1 MILSKQVGYAP
12 IAGIKQQNV
21 LLKNKPE
28 TLANIQFAG
37 QPNSNNAL
45 LTKLGLASITLPA
58 LIAPAMAQAPVQ
70 PPMEQAPVTQMPAS
84 DFNAKTGVRL
94 SFIDGPKDMDH
105 FKPLTQRVYDL
116 SRDPRLSPTTRSKV
130 IQMMDQLKQKGL
142 GEMVVV
148 VIPDSH
154 KTSAKDLSVD
164 FINTTR
170 LGDAQKNNGLVLMV
184 NAKAVDEAR
193 SIGRIALQ
201 PGDGLEKIL
210 NNKVALDLLK
220 QYAKPYLDRKDIDGM
235 VLSTVEGVTK
245 YLEQNTVNTPTHIP
259 AGSNGSNSSNASSG
273 PSISAETAQNA
284 GLVILGLVILAG
296 GIGGGL
302 YIHNNRKKLQAKVDE
317 VNGALSSIGAGY
329 KATPGNIFT
338 TRTVEALLAPP
349 QEVEGAKPDFK
360 AIRNS
365 LEMLVPNIIAR
376 TARKEELNDSGR
388 FEKSGLRTLFEEK
401 GLTHNNPSVRMT
413 SIGQLSQLVVE
424 KDPQLFTSFM
434 ARLLVEEEE
443 QVAKALKP
451 YLVQSAELKH
461 LDQFKQLLKAPL
473 ASAREIAIETVYQF
487 KNNDTA
493 KDFFELLKTEQS
505 GNNRELLVV
514 YLTKLAN
521 AQNRELYLNQFN
533 ASGVEDIEKAA
544 VLGLGQIGNSADFQP
559 LLNRYKTNISL
570 GLDKAYQEALGQTNS
585 QKSHLD
591 ILHPELSATD
601 GRYVYTVLELI
612 KSHGSETSVQ
622 PVFGFYENLIAQNSS
637 VTSLKEGAKN
647 TLQTCV
653 KDANR
658 EFLFAKAG
666 SASAPL
672 KIMALDLLTQ
682 VAKPQ
687 DVSPLFGLLET
698 ENDVPVQ
705 DALNRMIQASCD
717 KSHRPVFLEKLS
729 NPQTKVRIA
738 AAAGLEQVAQPADMP
753 ALFTA
758 LAKESDTRLTSQ
770 LSETIVKRSDTTNRN
785 LLTEKIRHNKETVR
799 NTAIQ
804 AFEKIASG
812 PDIPSLV
819 GYWEAEPSAEL
830 KGRLSKLV
838 QQLGKPDAGLKYLSE
853 ALRQTQHDDA
863 KLMLI
868 PIVKGHG
875 ADATTVLFDALEAT
889 GARTITG
896 VVSALTSALT
906 ETSKRESCLPELVE
920 RAHSRH
926 SQTANLAGELASDVI
941 SGWQHKDYDDS
952 QVVTQLNKL
961 KSDRNPKISS
971 TAKAVYKSLVQKK
984 ADELSR
990 IGTSGSFSG
999 SSNFN
1004 ELRRYGS
1011 NVDPIIVAA
1020 AAAALI
1026 QLQRR
1031 QDEYEAE
1038 QRRIAEQRR
1047 RDEERRAEERRRE
1060 EASRSSSNDWGS
1072 SSSISSGGFSSGGG
1086 GAEL

>member
-12 IAGIKQQNV
+12 HTGIKQQNV
-21 LLKNKPE
+21 LLTNKPE
-28 TLANIQFAG
+28 NLAGIQFAG
-37 QPNSNNAL
+37 QTNNHL
-45 LTKLGLASITLPA
+45 LAKLGLAGAALPT
-58 LIAPAMAQAPVQ
+58 LIAPAMAQGPVQ

-105 FKPLTQRVYDL
+105 FRPLTQRVYDL
-116 SRDPRLSPTTRSKV
+116 SRDPRLSPSTQKKV

-148 VIPDSH
+148 IIPDSH

-164 FINTTR
+164 FINHTR
-170 LGDAQKNNGLVLMV
+170 LGDAQKKDGLVLMV

-245 YLEQNTVNTPTHIP
+245 YLEQNTVNTPVNLP
-259 AGSNGSNSSNASSG
+259 AGSNGSNASSG
-273 PSISAETAQNA
+273 PSISAETSQNV
-284 GLVILGLVILAG
+284 GLAIIGLVILAG

-317 VNGALSSIGAGY
+317 VNGALASIGAGY

-338 TRTVEALLAPP
+338 TKTVEALLAPT
-349 QEVEGAKPDFK
+349 QNVEGAKPNFK
-360 AIRNS
+360 AVSNS
-365 LEMLVPNIIAR
+365 LEMLVPNILAR
-376 TARKEELNDSGR
+376 TARKEEISDEGR

-401 GLTHNNPSVRMT
+401 GLTHNNLSVRMT
-413 SIGQLSQLVVE
+413 AIGQLSQLVSE

-451 YLVQSAELKH
+451 YLVKSAELKH
-461 LDQFKQLLKAPL
+461 LEQFKQLLKAPL

-493 KDFFELLKTEQS
+493 SGFFDLLKTEQN

-514 YLTKLAN
+514 YLRKLAN
-521 AQNRELYLNQFN
+521 AQNRELYLSQFN

-544 VLGLGQIGNSADFQP
+544 VLGLGQIGNPADFQP
-559 LLNRYKTNISL
+559 LLSRYKANTTL

-585 QKSHLD
+585 QKSHLE
-591 ILHPELSATD
+591 ILHPELNETD
-601 GRYVYTVLELI
+601 GRYLYTVLELI

-647 TLQTCV
+647 TLQKCV

-658 EFLFAKAG
+658 EFLFAQAG
-666 SASAPL
+666 DATAPL

-687 DVSPLFGLLET
+687 DVTPLFGLLEK

-717 KSHRPVFLEKLS
+717 KSHRPVFLEKLA
-729 NPQTKVRIA
+729 NNQTKVRLA
-738 AAAGLEQVAQPADMP
+738 AAAGLEQVAQPSDMGT
-753 ALFTA
+753 LFTA

-770 LSETIVKRSDTTNRN
+770 LSETIVKRSDNTNKT
-785 LLTEKIRHNKETVR
+785 LLSEKIRHNKETVR
-799 NTAIQ
+799 DTAIQ
-804 AFEKIASG
+804 AYEKMAVGS
-812 PDIPSLV
+812 DIPSLV
-819 GYWEAEPSAEL
+819 GYWEAESNTGL
-830 KGRLSKLV
+830 KGKLNKMV
-838 QQLGKPDAGLKYLSE
+838 QNLGKPDAGLKYLSE
-853 ALRQTQHDDA
+853 ALRQSQHDDT

-868 PIVKGHG
+868 PIVKAHG
-875 ADATTVLFDALEAT
+875 TDATTVLFDALEST
-889 GARTITG
+889 GARTISG
-896 VVSALTSALT
+896 VVSALTSAIT

-971 TAKAVYKSLVQKK
+971 TAKSVYQALVKKK

-990 IGTSGSFSG
+990 IGSSGSFSG

-1011 NVDPIIVAA
+1011 NVDPIIIAA
-1020 AAAALI
+1020 ATAALL

-1031 QDEYEAE
+1031 QDEYEEE

-1060 EASRSSSNDWGS
+1060 EASRSSSSDWGS